1 MTSHIILQSGQIWMP
16 HEGAGQL
23 PRRIVDLPEG
33 MLAYQTVSIPSQTVR
48 GKGYLVSQSTFRR
61 WMRLHNAALHAEGE
75 GRAAPAAE
83 LAQKI
88 VTLRRSAGVTQEE
101 MARALGISRSAVAAM
116 ETGRTSRAHLHL
128 PRLAALFQVP
138 VDFFLTGMVEE
149 NVTMTLGADEADL
162 VDLYRRLSPE
172 LKITVQKYVE
182 RQTRKIS

>member
-1 MTSHIILQSGQIWMP
+1 MP
-16 HEGAGQL
+16 REDAGQAS
-23 PRRIVDLPEG
+23 RRIVDLPEG
-33 MLAYQTVSIPSQTVR
+33 MLAYQTVSMPSLAVR
-48 GKGYLVSQSTFRR
+48 GEGYLVSQSTFRR
-61 WMRLHNAALHAEGE
+61 WMRLHNATLHAGGE
-75 GRAAPAAE
+75 GKAAPAAE

-88 VTLRRSAGVTQEE
+88 VTLRRSAGITQEE
-101 MARALGISRSAVAAM
+101 MAAALGISRSAVAAM

-128 PRLAALFQVP
+128 PRLAALFRVP

-149 NVTMTLGADEADL
+149 NVTLTLGADEADL